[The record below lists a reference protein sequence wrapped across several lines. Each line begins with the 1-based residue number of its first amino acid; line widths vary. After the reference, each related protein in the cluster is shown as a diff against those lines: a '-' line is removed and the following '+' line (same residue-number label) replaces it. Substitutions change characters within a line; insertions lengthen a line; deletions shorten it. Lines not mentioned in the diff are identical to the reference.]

1 VQDSFSAIFL
11 IIFSGI
17 IAGANLKLIPDL
29 QKISISAK
37 SLFGILD
44 AQDEDQ
50 IQLSEG
56 SLLAKSDI
64 KGRI

>member
-1 VQDSFSAIFL
+1 
-11 IIFSGI
+11 
-17 IAGANLKLIPDL
+17 LKLIPDL

-37 SLFGILD
+37 SLFDILD

-56 SLLAKSDI
+56 SLLAKSEI